1 MLYSLVLADPTL
13 WGRGDGAYQVDI
25 TSVPS
30 GELVKCPIPFFSKK
44 WPTFFSK

>member
-25 TSVPS
+25 IY
-30 GELVKCPIPFFSKK
+30 KCPLRGTGEMSN
-44 WPTFFSK
+44 TFFL